1 MSSPHSKQPKK
12 AKFVKHLPFEVAS
25 SLSDAKFI
33 AEDIAEGYR
42 YNYRGT
48 ATLAGNANV
57 KVGEVIYLDN
67 LDQNMSGYWTVLSV
81 SHIFGSGNMAYQI
94 QVELGADKVG
104 DSDPSAGK
112 NLGKRDFEAELANQS
127 LNTKGAKLNN
137 YSIGVNNGKTDLG
150 VKPTKSFKNVPS
162 PNARPAPTKYTPNI
176 YKGEV
181 PDFSQVRREVSW
193 SAK

>member
-1 MSSPHSKQPKK
+1 
-12 AKFVKHLPFEVAS
+12 
-25 SLSDAKFI
+25 
-33 AEDIAEGYR
+33 
-42 YNYRGT
+42 
-48 ATLAGNANV
+48 
-57 KVGEVIYLDN
+57 
-67 LDQNMSGYWTVLSV
+67 
-81 SHIFGSGNMAYQI
+81 MAYQV

-162 PNARPAPTKYTPNI
+162 PNARPAASKYTPNI

-181 PDFSQVRREVSW
+181 PDFSQIRREVSW